1 MLNKKPPLDVI
12 RTWSDI
18 HYASP
23 EAGRIVE
30 DWLYILNEGSEM
42 DIFYSVPSS
51 SSLLL
56 TITREDEYP
65 TWFYHFDHQPHL
77 HIIHG
82 NGVIHQKILQS
93 GRYRIGVINFD
104 SRVEVQ
110 LNITA
115 RALIYNTS
123 EARDMCMVAQGQ
135 CSLPVLFGAENYAV
149 LTTHLKQG
157 ISDGESYVNLS
168 YQPRLSAYFG
178 GIVLVIIIMYAA
190 ICLFNTSIRIICGL
204 VDRWRLRFICH
215 LIVFMISVLFAPICM
230 GPYRVGAGSS
240 SLIQVAIPYFV
251 ESIDAFKFPDK
262 KVEPIL
268 YMLNKKPPLDVIRT
282 WSDIHYASPEAG
294 RIVEDW
300 LYILNE
306 GSEMDIFYSVPSSSS
321 LLLTITREDEYP
333 TWFYRFDHQPHLHI
347 IHGNGVIHQKILQ
360 SGRYR
365 IGVIN
370 FDSRVEV
377 QLNITARAL
386 IYNTSEARD
395 MCMVAQGQCS
405 LPVLFGAENYA
416 VLTTHLKQGISDG
429 ESYVNLS
436 YQPRLSAYFGGI
448 VLVIIIM
455 YAAIC
460 LFNTSIRIIC
470 GLVDR
475 WRFVFKRSLLP

>member
-1 MLNKKPPLDVI
+1 MEGKQEIPLLQQ
-12 RTWSDI
+12 SPQPQ
-18 HYASP
+18 ASP
-23 EAGRIVE
+23 RQDLDDTCSQIVK
-30 DWLYILNEGSEM
+30 YC
-42 DIFYSVPSS
+42 F
-51 SSLLL
+51 
-56 TITREDEYP
+56 
-65 TWFYHFDHQPHL
+65 
-77 HIIHG
+77 
-82 NGVIHQKILQS
+82 GVI
-93 GRYRIGVINFD
+93 
-104 SRVEVQ
+104 
-110 LNITA
+110 
-115 RALIYNTS
+115 
-123 EARDMCMVAQGQ
+123 
-135 CSLPVLFGAENYAV
+135 LFTY
-149 LTTHLKQG
+149 
-157 ISDGESYVNLS
+157 
-168 YQPRLSAYFG
+168 
-178 GIVLVIIIMYAA
+178 
-190 ICLFNTSIRIICGL
+190 
-204 VDRWRLRFICH
+204 
-215 LIVFMISVLFAPICM
+215 VFMIFVVFAPICM

-251 ESIDAFKFPDK
+251 ESIDAFKFPDE

-321 LLLTITREDEYP
+321 LLLTITRENEYP
-333 TWFYRFDHQPHLHI
+333 TWFYHFDHQPHLHI
-347 IHGNGVIHQKILQ
+347 IHGNGVIHQKILK

-416 VLTTHLKQGISDG
+416 VLTTHLKQGMSDG

-436 YQPRLSAYFGGI
+436 CQPRLSAYFVGI

-455 YAAIC
+455 YVAIC
-460 LFNTSIRIIC
+460 LFKTSIRIIC

-475 WRFVFKRSLLP
+475 WPFVFKRSLLP